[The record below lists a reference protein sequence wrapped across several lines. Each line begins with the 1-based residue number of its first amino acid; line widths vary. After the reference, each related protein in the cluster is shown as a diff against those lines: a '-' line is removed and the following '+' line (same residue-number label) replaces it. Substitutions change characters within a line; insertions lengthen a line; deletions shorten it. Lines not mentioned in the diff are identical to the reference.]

1 MSYRIL
7 LVDDDTSFRYNF
19 REILEEYYDV
29 IDISSGRETI
39 ELIKRPN
46 IIDLVMLDIKMPD
59 IQGTQVLR
67 EIKAIDPD
75 ISVIMLTGYSQK
87 ELIVE
92 SLRGHADDFLEKP
105 VKVELA
111 LTIIENLL
119 DKKQQK
125 IMGTIDKIKYFIQ
138 RNFQKKISLKEA
150 SDAVCLSPKYIS
162 KLFKEN
168 TGIGFNEYKLQLKME
183 KAKEFLDSSDLNIN
197 QISSYIGY
205 NNVESFVRIF
215 KQMQGC
221 TPTEYR
227 QKVHVG
233 NH

>member
-197 QISSYIGY
+197 QISSY
-205 NNVESFVRIF
+205 RI
-215 KQMQGC
+215 
-221 TPTEYR
+221 
-227 QKVHVG
+227 
-233 NH
+233 